1 MNSFS
6 LLPQPLQKI
15 LSDRGFVTPTSIQ
28 NKVIPLA
35 LTGKNLMAK
44 SATGSG
50 KTLAFVLP
58 ALARLKVEERYPQI
72 LVLTP
77 TRELAIQIVTEIRK
91 ISPAL
96 PGTTTANL
104 VGGLPHHEQ
113 FNQLESGAQFIVGT
127 PGRILDHIRKGSL
140 QLDRLNTLV
149 LDEADR
155 MLDMG
160 FFEEVAEIVQA
171 CPRERNS
178 WMFSA
183 TFPDEIKS
191 LAEEYVPSYV
201 VVESDEQAPVTLSHY
216 RVVCDPDQKLLAL
229 EKILSQQQPET
240 CLIFCRT
247 KKDVGDLAHELRTQ
261 SYSADAI
268 SSELDQFQ
276 RNLVLAR
283 FRNQSIRILV
293 ATDVAARGIDVPSV
307 DLVIHLDS
315 CDYDTYVHRSGR
327 TARAGRAG
335 KSVIFSSSD
344 RELPSPWN
352 QIPFEPVVL
361 GDELQKPLKALFSTI
376 LIRGGRKNKV
386 RPGDI
391 LGALTGGKEPLLGTQ
406 VGKIEI
412 HDQYSYVA
420 VSREYSDVATKK
432 LETEGLKGKK
442 FPVQRISN

>member
-6 LLPQPLQKI
+6 LLPKPLQKI
-15 LSDRGFVTPTSIQ
+15 LADRGFNVPTSIQ
-28 NKVIPLA
+28 NKVIPIALA
-35 LTGKNLMAK
+35 EKNFMAK

-58 ALARLKVEERYPQI
+58 ALVRLKVEHRFPQI

-77 TRELAIQIVTEIRK
+77 TRELAIQIITETRK

-96 PGTTTANL
+96 PGTTTASL

-160 FFEEVAEIVQA
+160 FFEEVSEIVQA
-171 CPRERNS
+171 CPTEKNT

-183 TFPDEIKS
+183 TFPEEIRA
-191 LAEEYVPSYV
+191 LAQEYVPSYDV
-201 VVESDEQAPVTLSHY
+201 IESEDQAPVSLSHY
-216 RVVCDPDQKLLAL
+216 RVVSEPDQKIYTLERLLSHL
-229 EKILSQQQPET
+229 QPET
-240 CLIFCRT
+240 CIIFCRT

-293 ATDVAARGIDVPSV
+293 ATDVAARGIDVPSI

-315 CDYDTYVHRSGR
+315 CDYETYVHRSGR
-327 TARAGRAG
+327 TARAGREG

-344 RELPSPWN
+344 RELPAPWN
-352 QIPFEPVVL
+352 QIPFELVTL
-361 GDELQKPLKALFSTI
+361 GEETRRPLKALFSTI
-376 LIRGGRKNKV
+376 MIRGGRKNKV

-391 LGALTGGKEPLLGTQ
+391 LGALTGGSEPLKGTQ

-412 HDQYSYVA
+412 HDQYSFVA
-420 VSREYSDVATKK
+420 VEREQSELATRK
-432 LETEGLKGKK
+432 LDREGLKGKK
-442 FPVQRISN
+442 FPVQKIS